1 MSAQWRILVV
11 EDEEE
16 LNRNTVNSL
25 RRDDYLVQGVA
36 SVAEAMR
43 VLWSE
48 EYDIVICDLKRPGAE
63 GFELLQWLRA
73 YRPDTRMIMVAA
85 PGSASVRTQALEAGA
100 VSYLEK
106 PLDLHV
112 LKEELRRLLQ
122 QTGFSADLDSFDLLD
137 VVQIINMSRK
147 SIAMLVNTGLEERG
161 ILRFQE
167 GELIWAEYGS
177 LRGEAAF
184 FALAAHKNGTVIHQP
199 WNEQIVPNVMQPLS
213 RLIFQALQYRTKY
226 ATFGEANGEGDVG
239 NIAQRSP
246 LADEDDSPFLVLA
259 DPNPEVD
266 SAVVATSYE
275 QSQDGAREW
284 WQQTGNTPR
293 LNGGGTGSGSI
304 TGTMPDTPINSPAV
318 HGRSVASSGSDIGSV
333 NINVS
338 TVRKTPASQRTD
350 LPSWLTDRP
359 TKSDMAA
366 LRPSSLSNTGRVPAT
381 PVPKSSPAEWQ
392 APAPPA
398 KTTEPVF
405 PNSNQ
410 GTGAQRIVA
419 REVGR
424 GAGDVAPRKTS
435 SPEWQPPEDGS
446 QPQSPRPTSG
456 PLQSLILARQTGDT
470 PASNNRQES
479 GPLSN
484 PTPGG
489 TPIPHR
495 PARRDYRALVAALQ
509 TLGYSVPGFIATAV
523 VMLDGQPIAQVAV
536 DDLDISPM
544 CGYFSNILQGALL
557 SLERGGWGNYEDTVI
572 TSADRQVLLRFVGTE
587 KRAFQ
592 VLVTTREAD
601 PVESL
606 EVMANVEGAI
616 AAAL

>member
-16 LNRNTVNSL
+16 LNRNIVNSL
-25 RRDDYLVQGVA
+25 RRDDYLVQGVL
-36 SVAEAMR
+36 SIAEAMR
-43 VLWSE
+43 LLWSE
-48 EYDIVICDLKRPGAE
+48 EYNIVICDLKIPGAE

-73 YRPDTRMIMVAA
+73 YRPDTRLIMVAA

-147 SIAMLVNTGLEERG
+147 SIALLVNTGLEERG
-161 ILRFQE
+161 VLRFQE

-199 WNEQIVPNVMQPLS
+199 WNEKIVPNVMQPLS

-226 ATFGEANGEGDVG
+226 ATLGENSGDGDVG
-239 NIAQRSP
+239 GIAQHSP
-246 LADEDDSPFLVLA
+246 LREEDDSPFLVLA
-259 DPNPEVD
+259 DPNPE
-266 SAVVATSYE
+266 AVSPVGATSYE
-275 QSQDGAREW
+275 QSQDGGREW

-293 LNGGGTGSGSI
+293 LSGESTGNGSI
-304 TGTMPDTPINSPAV
+304 MGTIPDTPANPPAV
-318 HGRSVASSGSDIGSV
+318 HGQSIASGGSDVGSV

-338 TVRKTPASQRTD
+338 TVRKTQASQRTD

-359 TKSDMAA
+359 TKSDLPA
-366 LRPSSLSNTGRVPAT
+366 LRASSLSNTGRLPAT
-381 PVPKSSPAEWQ
+381 PSPKASPAEWQ
-392 APAPPA
+392 PPAPPA

-405 PNSNQ
+405 PNSKQ

-424 GAGDVAPRKTS
+424 GTSDTAPRKTS
-435 SPEWQPPEDGS
+435 SPEWQPPGS
-446 QPQSPRPTSG
+446 ENQSQLPRPTSG
-456 PLQSLILARQTGDT
+456 PLQSLILARQTGDA
-470 PASNNRQES
+470 PASNKRQES

-484 PTPGG
+484 PIPGG

-495 PARRDYRALVAALQ
+495 PVRRDYRALVAALQ

-544 CGYFSNILQGALL
+544 CGYFSSILQGALL

-572 TSADRQVLLRFVGTE
+572 TSVDRHVVLRFVGNE
-587 KRAFQ
+587 KKAFQ
-592 VLVTTREAD
+592 VLITTREAD
-601 PVESL
+601 PVECL
-606 EVMANVEGAI
+606 EVMANVEGAV